1 MKLLKKIIIIMTV
14 LLLCTAVFAETVGV
28 LKFYK
33 GRVLI
38 KKSVASKRWIRP
50 KLNMRLDKNY
60 IIKTGKNAEVRI
72 RLKNGSIYTITGKK
86 IVKMKEVIAGLKQDK
101 SKKSSILA
109 KLNLLK
115 NKLGKGGKSATGSVT
130 AVAGVRGAD
139 VSKKSKS
146 PIKPTE
152 LIWEE

>member
-1 MKLLKKIIIIMTV
+1 MMTILLFCSV
-14 LLLCTAVFAETVGV
+14 VAAETVGV

-38 KKSVASKRWIRP
+38 KKSVGSKKWVRP

-72 RLKNGSIYTITGKK
+72 KLKNGSTYTITGKK
-86 IVKMKEVIAGLKQDK
+86 IVKIKEVIDGLKQDK
-101 SKKSSILA
+101 SKRSSILA

-115 NKLGKGGKSATGSVT
+115 NKLGKVKKSSTGSVT

-139 VSKKSKS
+139 VSKKSRS
-146 PIKPTE
+146 PIKATE